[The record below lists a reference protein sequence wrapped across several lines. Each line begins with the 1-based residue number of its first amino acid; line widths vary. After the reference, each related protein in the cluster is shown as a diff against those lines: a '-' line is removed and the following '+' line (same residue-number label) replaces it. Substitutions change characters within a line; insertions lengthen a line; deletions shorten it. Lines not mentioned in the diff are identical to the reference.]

1 MLHPFSEDTKDL
13 SISQMHDKVQDLT
26 KKYFQTNNTEI
37 KAQIQTFIEYYT
49 QEIIVKEQEEK
60 KQQQQIGDIDLDK
73 LINIQ

>member
-1 MLHPFSEDTKDL
+1 MHHPFSEDTKDL

-37 KAQIQTFIEYYT
+37 KAQIQTFIEYYK
-49 QEIIVKEQEEK
+49 QEIIGKEQEEK